1 MSDTPPSNGN
11 VINNG
16 NFFKL
21 KMSYA
26 FVIPPQYVYNKTILA
41 STWDTIVREAEQLA
55 HLEPIMKNTFWRYI
69 FARGSLG
76 HALSYMIADAFDGI
90 IPAEKW

>member
-1 MSDTPPSNGN
+1 MSDRPPSGH

-21 KMSYA
+21 KNHA
-26 FVIPPQYVYNKTILA
+26 FNIPPQYVYNKVILA
-41 STWDTIVREAEQLA
+41 STWDTIVREAEALA
-55 HLEPIMKNTFWRYI
+55 PLEPIMKNTFWRYI

-90 IPAEKW
+90 IPAE